1 MKKYEFKK
9 LTLIALCL
17 TLATALMA
25 CNKQDTAPEAIA
37 VSASAPASMD
47 SAMPKMM
54 ADGQG
59 SMQYDVAQGG
69 AEQGLTEISEPQ
81 PNETVGDSTSVKK
94 YIALRHHLQIETPA
108 DKMQAA
114 FDAAIAHC
122 AALNCQLLSANYNK
136 VTPYSPPSASLYV
149 RIPPRNVEI
158 FLTGLAKNGEVMQH
172 GRDSEDK
179 TSQVVD
185 TDARIKNLS
194 ELRDRLRLMLT
205 DKAAKFKDIID
216 VERELAN
223 TQSQLDALNSMRK
236 ILSQETD
243 LVAVNIDF
251 VAAQG
256 ITEQGFFAPVA
267 RALKDA
273 GRVMM
278 ESFGSVIT
286 FVMSAIPWLLI
297 GIPLIWLVRRVW
309 IKIKTKMM

>member
-1 MKKYEFKK
+1 MKRLF
-9 LTLIALCL
+9 LVLALPIFM
-17 TLATALMA
+17 TA
-25 CNKQDTAPEAIA
+25 CGQQSPSTAPEA
-37 VSASAPASMD
+37 ASAPAPM
-47 SAMPKMM
+47 AEMVQTKMA
-54 ADGQG
+54 AD
-59 SMQYDVAQGG
+59 VQGG

-81 PNETVGDSTSVKK
+81 PSLPVGDSTSVKK

-108 DKMQAA
+108 EKMQAA
-114 FDAAIAHC
+114 FDASIKHC
-122 AALNCQLLSANYNK
+122 EALSCQLLSANYNK
-136 VTPYSPPSASLYV
+136 ETPYSPPSASLYV

-158 FLTGLAKNGEVMQH
+158 FLSGLANNGEVIQH

-185 TDARIKNLS
+185 TDARIKNLT

-205 DKAAKFKDIID
+205 DKSAKFKDIID

-223 TQSQLDALNSMRK
+223 TQSQLDALSSMRK
-236 ILSQETD
+236 VLSQETD

-251 VAAQG
+251 TAAQG

-278 ESFGSVIT
+278 ESFGAVIT

-297 GIPLIWLVRRVW
+297 GIPIIWLVRRYW
-309 IKIKTKMM
+309 AKIKTKFM